1 METFIDNL
9 IDLLSGGEALFALLR
24 STLIIVVAVTMH
36 WFATRAIKSL
46 RSHISAKWADGEQV
60 RRAET
65 LGRVL
70 RYLIAVVI
78 SLIASMLILNQFGI
92 SIAPILGAAGI
103 VGLAVGFGAQ
113 SLVRDYFNGICL
125 LLEDQIT
132 KGDVVTIVDK
142 TGLVEDV
149 TLRYVRL
156 RDYEGSVHYVPN
168 GLVTTVTNMSR
179 GFAYAVV
186 DVGVAYREDVD
197 HVMQIIVDEGR
208 RLREDPVFGADL
220 LEAFELAGV
229 ESLGSSSVVI
239 RGRFRVQ
246 PLRQWAVRREFLRR
260 LKIRFDIDKIEIPF
274 PHLTVLRGRS

>member
-46 RSHISAKWADGEQV
+46 RSHISAKWADREQV

-149 TLRYVRL
+149 TLPPRL
-156 RDYEGSVHYVPN
+156 EHTLDDAFGEIAAMAGFEATGHIIDVY
-168 GLVTTVTNMSR
+168 GLC
-179 GFAYAVV
+179 
-186 DVGVAYREDVD
+186 
-197 HVMQIIVDEGR
+197 
-208 RLREDPVFGADL
+208 ADC
-220 LEAFELAGV
+220 
-229 ESLGSSSVVI
+229 
-239 RGRFRVQ
+239 R
-246 PLRQWAVRREFLRR
+246 
-260 LKIRFDIDKIEIPF
+260 
-274 PHLTVLRGRS
+274 